1 MMARQ
6 GPAIL
11 WTGLWLV
18 VMAVAL
24 VTRPFLPVDETR
36 YLAVAWEMWLSG
48 DYLVPHLNGETYS
61 HKPPLLFWLI
71 NAGWGVFG
79 VNDWWPRLVAPMTG
93 LASLFLSARLA
104 RELWPEIKDIA
115 NTAPLLLFGGLFWT
129 IFTTLTMFDMMLTLF
144 TLLALLGVVRAW
156 RRGHISGIVLFG
168 IGIGLGALTKGPA
181 ILLHTLPVALLA
193 PWWGRGGADIWQ
205 GRKGAWYAGV
215 FAAVNLGV
223 AISLAWAIPAGMNG
237 GEAYREA
244 IFWGQSAGRI
254 VSSFAHQQPWW
265 FYGAALPVLLLP
277 WSIWPPLWRAGWAA
291 RRLNLG
297 DGGVRFCIAWL
308 VPAALVFSAISGKQF
323 HYLLPELPAIALVMA
338 WVLLRTGEE
347 KASRFDPVLP
357 GLLAVLVGGVLLVA
371 LPMLPLTPPPWL
383 DLVATQWG
391 GFLAAA
397 GVMVLFT
404 GGFSRSRQI
413 CILSALSAAFIIT
426 SHMVFKPVL
435 AAVYDLKPVAER
447 LAKWQKDGIP
457 LANFSKYHG
466 QYQFLGRLKK
476 PIVQVGMLS
485 PDTQKFIEANPQG
498 LIIAYHEKLP
508 ARAVPIAVYRF
519 RSRLIAIWPAKT
531 VKEFPGITART
542 PIQ

>member
-1 MMARQ
+1 MMARH

-18 VMAVAL
+18 VMIVAL
-24 VTRPFLPVDETR
+24 VARPFLPVDETR
-36 YLAVAWEMWLSG
+36 YLAVAWEMWLGG

-129 IFTTLTMFDMMLTLF
+129 IFTTLTMFDMLLTLF
-144 TLLALLGVVRAW
+144 TLVGLIGVLRAARGRMVSGFLL
-156 RRGHISGIVLFG
+156 LG

-193 PWWGRGGADIWQ
+193 PWWGGTGSV
-205 GRKGAWYAGV
+205 RKGPWYAGV
-215 FAAVNLGV
+215 FAAVILGV
-223 AISLAWAIPAGMNG
+223 AIGLAWAIPAGMNG

-265 FYGAALPVLLLP
+265 FYLAALPVLLLP
-277 WSIWPPLWRAGWAA
+277 WAIWPPVWRAL

-308 VPAALVFSAISGKQF
+308 APAVLVFSAISGKQF

-338 WVLLRTGEE
+338 WGLLRAGEE
-347 KASRFDPVLP
+347 KASRFDLLLP
-357 GLLAVLVGGVLLVA
+357 GLLAVLVGGALYA
-371 LPMLPLTPPPWL
+371 LPALPLPVPPPWL
-383 DLVATQWG
+383 DLVATGWG

-397 GVMVLFT
+397 GVAVMVA
-404 GGFSRSRQI
+404 GGISKVRQI
-413 CILSALSAAFIIT
+413 CVLGALSAAFVIT
-426 SHMVFKPVL
+426 THMALKPVL
-435 AAVYDLKPVAER
+435 ATVYDLKPVAER
-447 LAKWQKDGIP
+447 LAKWQEEGIP

-466 QYQFLGRLKK
+466 QYQFLGRLEK
-476 PIVQVGMLS
+476 PIAQVGMLS

-508 ARAVPIAVYRF
+508 GKAAPIAVYRF

-531 VKEFPGITART
+531 VKEFPGITERSS
-542 PIQ
+542 PK